1 MFNASLTF
9 YQLKCPLNIYTAFI
23 SNSKMNHYTLMSIS
37 SHRHNTEIFLFNS
50 LINLSLLS

>member
-9 YQLKCPLNIYTAFI
+9 YKLKCPLNIYIAFI
-23 SNSKMNHYTLMSIS
+23 SNLKMNHYTLMSIP
-37 SHRHNTEIFLFNS
+37 SHRHSTEIFLFNS